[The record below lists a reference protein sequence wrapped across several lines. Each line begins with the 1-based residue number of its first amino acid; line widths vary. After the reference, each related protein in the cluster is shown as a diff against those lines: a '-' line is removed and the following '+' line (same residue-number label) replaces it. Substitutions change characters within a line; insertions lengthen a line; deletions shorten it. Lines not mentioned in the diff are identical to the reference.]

1 MKIIP
6 GATIKIM
13 LWSFRDAGF
22 NRIVVDV
29 IYFLKGKSRAIKSV
43 VGYPEPLFF
52 PLWNVFLT
60 NASNKNGF
68 FKVDG

>member
-52 PLWNVFLT
+52 PL
-60 NASNKNGF
+60 
-68 FKVDG
+68 